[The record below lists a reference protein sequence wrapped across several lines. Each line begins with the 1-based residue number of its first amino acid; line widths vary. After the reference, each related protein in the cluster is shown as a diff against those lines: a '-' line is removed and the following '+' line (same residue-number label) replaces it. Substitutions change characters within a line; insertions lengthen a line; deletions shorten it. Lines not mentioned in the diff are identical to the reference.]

1 MNEEEYIP
9 KQTGIKRKVIIGLI
23 TVILIVM
30 MFPKGESIESE
41 VTEGAIW
48 TNDDLIAPFSFP
60 IIKEKQT
67 YEKEVIDAEKSVFP
81 VFNSIAL
88 KSSDSL
94 KTFAA
99 YIISVI
105 DENLEKQSDPYLNPT
120 FLSSKAFTQFLALRK
135 QQKDSNRGK
144 DKSLSNIFITAGN
157 IADAI
162 NKRGIL
168 NFESDAKIKDSI
180 AVRVG
185 NIDRIELISKFYFHD
200 QARRETRNKIR
211 ELNHTQEF
219 EEALIEFTVHFV
231 YPNIVFNE
239 AATNLEIEQAKNNIS
254 KYAGIVNENER
265 VIAKHDRITKQAKLK
280 IESYK
285 EAKGDA
291 IGSEGII
298 LQLIG
303 KFLHISFF
311 ITILAIYL

>member
-1 MNEEEYIP
+1 MNEEENIL
-9 KQTGIKRKVIIGLI
+9 KQTGIKRKIIIGLI

-67 YEKEVIDAEKSVFP
+67 FQNEVNEAERSVYP
-81 VFNSIAL
+81 VFNSITI

-94 KTFAA
+94 NAFAA

-105 DENLEKQSDPYLNPT
+105 DENLKKQSEPYLNPT
-120 FLSSKAFTQFLALRK
+120 FLSSKAFTQFVTLRK
-135 QQKDSNRGK
+135 QQKESYTSK
-144 DKSLSNIFITAGN
+144 DKTLPSIFNIAGN
-157 IADAI
+157 IVDMVS
-162 NKRGIL
+162 KRGIV
-168 NFESDAKIKDSI
+168 NIASNSKVRDSI

-185 NIDRIELISKFYFHD
+185 NIDRIEPISKFYFFD
-200 QARRETRNKIR
+200 FAKNEVRNKIR
-211 ELNHTQEF
+211 ELNYT
-219 EEALIEFTVHFV
+219 EEVNEAIIEFTFHFIYPTLV
-231 YPNIVFNE
+231 YNE
-239 AATNLEIEQAKNNIS
+239 DATNLEIEQAKNNVS

-265 VIAKHDRITKQAKLK
+265 IIAKHDRITKQIKLI

-285 EAKGDA
+285 EAKGET

-298 LQLIG
+298 LQLLG
-303 KFLHISFF
+303 KFLHI
-311 ITILAIYL
+311 